1 MALNKN
7 KDLKMFYSISEV
19 ASMFKVTETLL
30 RYWEKEFSNIKPQK
44 AGRGIRQYTKAD
56 IEQVRLVYHLVKERG
71 MTLQGARDM
80 IKRNKNGEV
89 NRDIE
94 VIERLKSIRKELQ
107 AIGRDLNVLDHRHP
121 RKHLRRT
128 SREIHVGIFLGWFA
142 VKQYARFANAASVG
156 NGDDAVSF
164 KFKAQ

>member
-80 IKRNKNGEV
+80 IKRDKGGET
-89 NRDIE
+89 NRNIE
-94 VIERLKSIRKELQ
+94 VIERLKSIRTELQ
-107 AIGRDLNVLDHRHP
+107 AIGRDLNGLV
-121 RKHLRRT
+121 
-128 SREIHVGIFLGWFA
+128 
-142 VKQYARFANAASVG
+142 
-156 NGDDAVSF
+156 
-164 KFKAQ
+164 

>member
-19 ASMFKVTETLL
+19 AGMFNVTETLL
-30 RYWEKEFSNIKPQK
+30 RYWEKEFPNIKPQK

-80 IKRNKNGEV
+80 IKRDKGGDV
-89 NRDIE
+89 NRNIE
-94 VIERLKSIRKELQ
+94 VIERLKSIRTDLQ
-107 AIGRDLNVLDHRHP
+107 AIGRDLNGLV
-121 RKHLRRT
+121 
-128 SREIHVGIFLGWFA
+128 
-142 VKQYARFANAASVG
+142 
-156 NGDDAVSF
+156 
-164 KFKAQ
+164 